1 MKVAFFH
8 VNVVFNVP
16 NSLARHA
23 SSLKHVNNHY
33 WGLRPFTHL
42 KEFAFIAGKSENQAA
57 KQKSTLF
64 FIDNLIANCI
74 VCIKWPKL
82 NFGL

>member
-23 SSLKHVNNHY
+23 SSLKHANNHY
-33 WGLRPFTHL
+33 WGLRPFTYKPKGGFHKL
-42 KEFAFIAGKSENQAA
+42 CKHFGVGRWSKM
-57 KQKSTLF
+57 
-64 FIDNLIANCI
+64 LIF
-74 VCIKWPKL
+74 VC
-82 NFGL
+82 